1 MARVVLAG
9 RQGQGEHAPHGM
21 LPSPREPDLWALF
34 RPRQL
39 RAAKVQVFVD
49 FLAQIVQ
56 DALMRIDYQL

>member
-1 MARVVLAG
+1 
-9 RQGQGEHAPHGM
+9 M
-21 LPSPREPDLWALF
+21 LQSPRGPDLWALF
-34 RPRQL
+34 HPRQL

>member
-1 MARVVLAG
+1 
-9 RQGQGEHAPHGM
+9 M